1 MDVPAPSAEQ
11 AFSMT
16 STAPSST
23 AFLYVEADVPA
34 DQTLVEWRR
43 ERHAARQAARQR
55 GSFRLPFPRRMR
67 WAT

>member
-1 MDVPAPSAEQ
+1 MI
-11 AFSMT
+11 

-34 DQTLVEWRR
+34 GQTRGEWRR
-43 ERHAARQAARQR
+43 ERDAARQAARTAR
-55 GSFRLPFPRRMR
+55 RRLRLPFPRLAR

>member
-1 MDVPAPSAEQ
+1 
-11 AFSMT
+11 MT

-34 DQTLVEWRR
+34 GQTLVEWRR
-43 ERHAARQAARQR
+43 ERHLARQAARAR
-55 GSFRLPFPRRMR
+55 RSFRLPFPRRLR